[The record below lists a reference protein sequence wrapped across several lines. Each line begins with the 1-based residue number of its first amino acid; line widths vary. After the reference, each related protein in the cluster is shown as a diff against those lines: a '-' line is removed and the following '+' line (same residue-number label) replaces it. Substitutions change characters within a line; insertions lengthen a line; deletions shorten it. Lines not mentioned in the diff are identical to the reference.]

1 MGLWTR
7 EHLITIL
14 PTFAIMI
21 VIAFLMRR
29 LLIKKRYEI
38 RMIPIKIIAVILI
51 LMEIGKQWCS
61 IMRGYDLYHI
71 PLHFC
76 SIFLYILPLF
86 AFYRGKWRQSVGAT
100 ACTTMMALFIGM
112 LVLPNAIYT
121 SARFATFFTDYF
133 SFHTVVFHNL
143 VIFVL
148 FLTLALDLHSPSV
161 ERRELIFLTV
171 FGVTFVALSACA
183 AHLLDTNY
191 SNFLE
196 SSIGFVAEL
205 VSRLGLA
212 IGEIPTK
219 ILYGAVLGALH
230 ILLLIVTYYLFFA
243 LCKAMKTRRS

>member
-21 VIAFLMRR
+21 VIALLMRR
-29 LLIKKRYEI
+29 LLIEKRYEI
-38 RMIPIKIIAVILI
+38 RMIPIKSIAVLLI

-61 IMRGYDLYHI
+61 IVRGYDLYHI

-86 AFYRGKWRQSVGAT
+86 AFYRGKWQKSVSSI
-100 ACTTMMALFIGM
+100 ACATMMALFIGM
-112 LVLPNAIYT
+112 LVLPNTIYT
-121 SARFATFFTDYF
+121 SARLATFFTDYF

-143 VIFVL
+143 VIFAL
-148 FLTLALDLHSPSV
+148 FLTLALDLHTPSG
-161 ERRELIFLTV
+161 ERKELIFLTV
-171 FGVTFVALSACA
+171 FGMAFVVLSASA
-183 AHLLDTNY
+183 SHLLDTNY

-196 SSIGFVAEL
+196 SSIGFVAEV

-212 IGEIPTK
+212 IGEIPAK

-230 ILLLIVTYYLFFA
+230 ILLLIITYYLFFA
-243 LCKAMKTRRS
+243 LSWAIKPRKR